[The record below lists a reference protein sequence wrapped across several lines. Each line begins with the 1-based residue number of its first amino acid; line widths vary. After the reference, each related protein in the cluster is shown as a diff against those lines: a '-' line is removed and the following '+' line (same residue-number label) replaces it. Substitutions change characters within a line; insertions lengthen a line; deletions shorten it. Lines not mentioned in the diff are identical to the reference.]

1 MNNYITELGQLIQE
15 IEQTAKMECD
25 MTPQRY
31 GEIANSAGKGVT
43 DEAVIRGSMG
53 SVIIEFIFDKMRERD
68 YQAEMDYTK
77 LAWIDGLNTSY
88 KTKDGDIRYLS
99 LDVNSHIF
107 ANYIVTCKTS
117 VKEREKLEQYKQLAF
132 SAAQNGNMDMANA
145 AIRGDNVAQISKLI
159 DKYQNIQREHE
170 LDVERVSQQTEQLR
184 QEFELD
190 KIDRKAEQDRETI
203 RVEKYLDGQIEAMK
217 ANANIMS
224 FDNGLSDAEKSQAE
238 ERMENAR
245 LNLERS
251 KLSLDAQKTSVEAQL
266 KEKELAV
273 KLKESDDKVKIAK
286 TNKNR
291 YDSKS
296 K

>member
-1 MNNYITELGQLIQE
+1 
-15 IEQTAKMECD
+15 
-25 MTPQRY
+25 MT
-31 GEIANSAGKGVT
+31 
-43 DEAVIRGSMG
+43 D
-53 SVIIEFIFDKMRERD
+53 
-68 YQAEMDYTK
+68 
-77 LAWIDGLNTSY
+77 
-88 KTKDGDIRYLS
+88 LS

-184 QEFELD
+184 QEFELA

>member
-1 MNNYITELGQLIQE
+1 
-15 IEQTAKMECD
+15 
-25 MTPQRY
+25 
-31 GEIANSAGKGVT
+31 
-43 DEAVIRGSMG
+43 
-53 SVIIEFIFDKMRERD
+53 MRERD

-184 QEFELD
+184 QEFELA

-251 KLSLDAQKTSVEAQL
+251 KLSLDAQK
-266 KEKELAV
+266 
-273 KLKESDDKVKIAK
+273 
-286 TNKNR
+286 NFC
-291 YDSKS
+291 
-296 K
+296 